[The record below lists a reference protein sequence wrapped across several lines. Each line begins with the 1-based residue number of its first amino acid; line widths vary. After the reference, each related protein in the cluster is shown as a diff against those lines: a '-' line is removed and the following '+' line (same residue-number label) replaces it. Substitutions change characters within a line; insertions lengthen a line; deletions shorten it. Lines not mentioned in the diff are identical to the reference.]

1 MKLNVD
7 VRYGLRAILEIAK
20 SEKPVLQKEIA
31 EHQDISLH
39 YLDYIIASLKKA
51 GLIVNFRGKGS
62 GYTLAK
68 KPMDITVYDI
78 YKAFSPD
85 LQLVHCS
92 CETNECQRLNTCQTK
107 DYWFEL
113 NSHIKD
119 FMKMKT
125 IDNLLNDSLLV
136 KIHSDKSFIIV

>member
-1 MKLNVD
+1 LDYLDMKLNVD

-31 EHQDISLH
+31 AHQDISVH
-39 YLDYIIASLKKA
+39 YLDTIIANLKNA

-62 GYTLAK
+62 GYILAK
-68 KPMDITVYDI
+68 KTMDITIYDL

-85 LQLVHCS
+85 LQVVNCS
-92 CETNECQRLNTCQTK
+92 CETNECQRINQCPTK

-113 NSHIKD
+113 NSQIKEL
-119 FMKMKT
+119 MKMKT
-125 IDNLLNDSLLV
+125 IDNLINDSLSV
-136 KIHSDKSFIIV
+136 EIRQ

>member
-39 YLDYIIASLKKA
+39 YLDFIIASLKNA
-51 GLIVNFRGKGS
+51 GLIVNFKGKGS
-62 GYTLAK
+62 GYILAK
-68 KPMDITVYDI
+68 KPMEITVYDL

-85 LQLVHCS
+85 LQLVNCN
-92 CETNECQRLNTCQTK
+92 CETNECQRINQCPTK

-113 NSHIKD
+113 SSQIKE

-125 IDNLLNDSLLV
+125 IENLINDCFLV
-136 KIHSDKSFIIV
+136 EIQQ